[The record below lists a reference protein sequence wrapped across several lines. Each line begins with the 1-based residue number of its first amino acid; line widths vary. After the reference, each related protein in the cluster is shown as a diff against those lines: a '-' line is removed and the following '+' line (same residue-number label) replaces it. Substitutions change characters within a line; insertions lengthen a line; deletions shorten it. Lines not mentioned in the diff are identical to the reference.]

1 MGTIPGKVSPVAS
14 RFALFSLVVAI
25 ASCARSPAPPAPSA
39 TSAAP
44 PSPAA
49 ASASAPSPVAPLPQ
63 DPAELAR
70 ALYAELI
77 SIDTSPENGT
87 TAAIEAMAAHLR
99 TERFAGDVRV
109 VGPHPSRMNLV
120 ARLRGTGKRKPLLL
134 LAHVDVIEARRS
146 DWQTDPFTLVEKD
159 GYFYGRG
166 SLDDKAMAAIWLTT
180 ILRFTREGT
189 TPDRDV
195 IVALTA
201 DEEQGEDNGV
211 AWLLEHERALIDAAY
226 ALNEGGG
233 GDIRGGRYVAN
244 LVQLAEKSEQ
254 SFELVTID
262 KGGDSAQ
269 PRKENSIYR
278 LAAAVSRVGAYEFP
292 LRTNDVTRGYFAA
305 LATVEPPGPLATA
318 MRAIGA
324 SDKPD
329 SRALERV
336 AAASTWYSAM
346 LRTTCVATILDAGEA
361 ESALPQTSRATF
373 NCRILPGE
381 RIADVEATLAKVIAD
396 PNARLVRKW
405 EATPSPASPPLP
417 ELMTQVVRVTKEMWP
432 GVVVATSMLPAA
444 TDGKFLRA
452 AGIPT
457 YGVSGLFEDID
468 DVREHG
474 KDERIGVKQFH
485 DGRDFL
491 YRLVRLLTAD

>member
-1 MGTIPGKVSPVAS
+1 MTS
-14 RFALFSLVVAI
+14 RFALFWFVVSI
-25 ASCARSPAPPAPSA
+25 ASCARSPAPPVPTA
-39 TSAAP
+39 TST
-44 PSPAA
+44 SQ
-49 ASASAPSPVAPLPQ
+49 ASASSASASSAALPQVAPLPQ

-77 SIDTSPENGT
+77 SIDTSPEHGT
-87 TAAIEAMAAHLR
+87 TRAVEAMAAHLR
-99 TERFAGDVRV
+99 AERFPGDVRV
-109 VGPHPSRMNLV
+109 VGPHPTRLNLV

-134 LAHVDVIEARRS
+134 LAHLDVIEARRE
-146 DWQTDPFTLVEKD
+146 DWATDPFALVEKD

-166 SLDDKAMAAIWLTT
+166 TLDDKAMAAIWLTT
-180 ILRFTREGT
+180 IIRFAREGHA
-189 TPDRDV
+189 PDRDV

-211 AWLLEHERALIDAAY
+211 AWLLERERALIDAAY

-233 GDIRGGRYVAN
+233 GDIRSGRYMAN

-254 SFELVTID
+254 SFELVATD
-262 KGGDSAQ
+262 KGGDAAQ
-269 PRKENSIYR
+269 PRKDNSIYR
-278 LAAAVSRVGAYEFP
+278 LAAAVSRIGAYEFP
-292 LRTNDVTRGYFAA
+292 LRTNEVTRGYFAS

-318 MRAIGA
+318 MRTIG
-324 SDKPD
+324 SSEKPD
-329 SRALERV
+329 ARALEKV
-336 AAASTWYSAM
+336 AAASTWYNAM
-346 LRTTCVATILDAGEA
+346 LRTTCVATLVEAGEA

-396 PNARLVRKW
+396 PSVKLSRKW
-405 EATPSPASPPLP
+405 EATPSPPSARLP
-417 ELMTQVVRVTKEMWP
+417 ELMTNVERLTKEMWP

-491 YRLVRLLTAD
+491 YRLVRLLTIE